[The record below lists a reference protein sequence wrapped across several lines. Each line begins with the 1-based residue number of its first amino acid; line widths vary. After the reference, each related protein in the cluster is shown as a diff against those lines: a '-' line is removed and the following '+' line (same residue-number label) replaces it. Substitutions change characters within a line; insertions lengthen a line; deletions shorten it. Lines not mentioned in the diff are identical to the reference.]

1 MSVSIGG
8 AAERDCP
15 ASVAIGCSSRRII
28 HFRQCGLDVIPE
40 RGCYIGDGG
49 DDPTKPEPGL
59 VFNDA
64 LADDRQPARIS

>member
-1 MSVSIGG
+1 M
-8 AAERDCP
+8 
-15 ASVAIGCSSRRII
+15 II
-28 HFRQCGLDVIPE
+28 WVLQRGLDVIPE
-40 RGCYIGDGG
+40 RGCHIGDGG